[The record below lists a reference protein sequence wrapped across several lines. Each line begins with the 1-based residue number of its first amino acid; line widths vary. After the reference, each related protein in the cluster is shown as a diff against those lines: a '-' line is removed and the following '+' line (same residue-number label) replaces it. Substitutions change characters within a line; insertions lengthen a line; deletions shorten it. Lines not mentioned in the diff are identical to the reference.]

1 MATAALCRISFTV
14 GLNDRSEYDGG
25 GTHFECLDRVLH
37 ADCGQ
42 FTAFPGSLVHAGAPT
57 TRGTRY
63 ILVLFVY
70 AEGWNSC
77 GPTTGDRDD
86 PLAFEWLRGEGAGS
100 LDQPLPPL

>member
-1 MATAALCRISFTV
+1 MRRLSFTV

-25 GTHFECLDRVLH
+25 GTHFGCLDRVLH
-37 ADCGQ
+37 AEVGG
-42 FTAFPGSLVHAGAPT
+42 FTAFPGCLIHAGAPI

-77 GPTTGDRDD
+77 GPSGDGDD
-86 PLAFEWLRGEGAGS
+86 PLAFEWLCGERDAG
-100 LDQPLPPL
+100 LGQPLLPLATSTS